1 MFHALRS
8 SLAARPTLKDVR
20 ADLLAGL
27 TVGVVALPLS
37 MALAIAVG
45 VPPQHGL
52 YTAIV
57 AGAVIAVTGGSAVN
71 ISGPT
76 AAFVVVLLPIVQAHG
91 LGGLLI
97 AGLLAGLLLVGM
109 GIGRLGALIEVV
121 PYPVTVGFTA
131 GIGVV
136 IATLQI
142 KDLLG
147 LDLALADGHFTDRLL
162 ATLGALPT
170 LRWQEALVGGATL
183 AVLILWPRIDKRLPA
198 HLVAVVAGSVLAWA
212 AGLAIDGFSVETIG
226 SRFHYDIGG
235 VTGNGIPPLL
245 PAFAWPWQQ
254 PGPDGAPVGLSFGLV
269 RDLLGAAL
277 AIAVLGALESLLCAV
292 VADGMSG
299 RRHDPNDELIGQ
311 GIGNIVAP
319 LFGGIPA
326 TAAIA
331 RTATNV
337 RAGAT
342 SPLAGVVHALFLLA
356 AVLVLAPWLAYV
368 PMATMAALL
377 LIVAWNMSDAG
388 HFVRTLRI
396 APNPDRATLLACF
409 TLTVL
414 FDMVIAVGVGMALAS
429 VLFIRRS
436 IELTGVTLVD
446 TERPEHA
453 HQAPLPPGVIVY
465 DINGPLF
472 FGSAQRALKSI
483 AVVNPN
489 IRVVVLDMGDV
500 TMLDMTGIVAMESI
514 VKGLA
519 DRGLGLVV
527 MGLAPRMVLKLRR
540 AGVRPKEG
548 SVELARGLRE
558 ALDIAGRMAGQR
570 AARGGA
576 APA

>member
-1 MFHALRS
+1 LFHALRS
-8 SLAARPTLKDVR
+8 SFAARPTLGDLR

-27 TVGVVALPLS
+27 TVGIVALPLS

-45 VPPQHGL
+45 LPPQHGL

-57 AGAVIAVTGGSAVN
+57 AGAVIALTGGSAVN

-76 AAFVVVLLPIVQAHG
+76 AAFVVVLLPIVQTHG
-91 LGGLLI
+91 PGGLLI
-97 AGLLAGLLLVGM
+97 AGMLAGLLLVGM

-170 LRWQEALVGGATL
+170 LRWQEALIGGATL

-198 HLVAVVAGSVLAWA
+198 HLVAVVAGSGLAWA

-235 VTGNGIPPLL
+235 LSGNGIPPVL

-254 PGPDGAPVGLSFGLV
+254 PGPDGAPVGLSFELIRG
-269 RDLLGAAL
+269 LLGSAL

-311 GIGNIVAP
+311 GIGNIIAP

-337 RAGAT
+337 RAGAR
-342 SPLAGVVHALFLLA
+342 SPLAAVVHALFLLA

-377 LIVAWNMSDAG
+377 LIVAWHMSDAN

-429 VLFIRRS
+429 ILFIRSS
-436 IELTGVTLVD
+436 IALTGVRLVD
-446 TERPEHA
+446 GERPEHA
-453 HQAPLPPGVIVY
+453 HQAALPPGVIVY

-489 IRVVVLDMGDV
+489 VRVVVLDMTDV

-514 VKGLA
+514 VKELAGRGLA
-519 DRGLGLVV
+519 LVV
-527 MGLAPRMVLKLRR
+527 ANLAPRMVLKLRR
-540 AGVRPKEG
+540 AGVRRKAG
-548 SVELARGLRE
+548 SLELARSLAE
-558 ALDIAGRMAGQR
+558 ALDIAGRMAG
-570 AARGGA
+570 GEGA
-576 APA
+576 GQV

>member
-1 MFHALRS
+1 LLHALRS
-8 SLAARPTLKDVR
+8 SFSSYRPSRDLR

-27 TVGVVALPLS
+27 TVGIVALPLS

-57 AGAVIAVTGGSAVN
+57 AGAVAALTGGSAVN
-71 ISGPT
+71 ITGPT
-76 AAFVVVLLPIVQAHG
+76 AAFVVVLLPIAQAHG

-97 AGLLAGLLLVGM
+97 AGLLAGVLLVGM
-109 GIGRLGALIEVV
+109 GLGRLGALIEVV
-121 PYPVTVGFTA
+121 PYPVTIGFTA
-131 GIGVV
+131 GIAVV
-136 IATLQI
+136 IATLQV

-147 LDLALADGHFTDRLL
+147 LDLATLDGHFTDKLL
-162 ATLGALPT
+162 AILAALPT
-170 LRWQEALVGGATL
+170 LRWQEALIGGVTL

-212 AGLAIDGFSVETIG
+212 AGLVFDGFTVETIG
-226 SRFHYDIGG
+226 TRFHYVVDG
-235 VTGNGIPPLL
+235 VAGSGIPPVL
-245 PAFAWPWQQ
+245 PRLEWPWHQ
-254 PGPDGAPVGLSFGLV
+254 PGPDGQPIGLSFELI
-269 RDLLGAAL
+269 RDLFGAAL
-277 AIAVLGALESLLCAV
+277 TIAVLGALESLLCAV

-311 GIGNIVAP
+311 GIGNMLAP

-356 AVLVLAPWLAYV
+356 AVLLLADLLAYV
-368 PMATMAALL
+368 PMASMAALL
-377 LIVAWNMSDAG
+377 IIVAWNMSDAR
-388 HFVRTLRI
+388 HFARTLRI
-396 APNPDRATLLACF
+396 APMPDRATLLACF

-429 VLFIRRS
+429 ILFIRRS
-436 IELTGVTLVD
+436 IALTGVSMIGS
-446 TERPEHA
+446 ERPEHA
-453 HQAPLPPGVIVY
+453 HQTALPPGVIVY

-483 AVVNPN
+483 AVVSPK
-489 IRVVVLDMGDV
+489 IRVVVLDMTDV

-514 VKGLA
+514 VRGLA
-519 DRGLGLVV
+519 DRGVSLVIAN
-527 MGLAPRMVLKLRR
+527 LAPRMILKLRR
-540 AGVRPKEG
+540 AGVRRRAG
-548 SVELARGLRE
+548 VLELARGLDD
-558 ALDIAGRMAGQR
+558 ALAIAERLAVGRAD
-570 AARGGA
+570 AAGGA
-576 APA
+576 AA